1 MKTVI
6 KSRYIV
12 PVLVCVALMA
22 ISTGCEDKLNEPAL
36 NVRLASATDYTQTQN
51 MIRPLIG
58 AYAEFY
64 TRGWEDYPL
73 IAVRG
78 DDVNA
83 GGLGDQQAFGDTDL
97 YKYDNSYWMYN
108 SVWQN
113 LLKDILVMESTREQI
128 ERYKEFAANPAL
140 ADQYIAEAKT
150 MRAFLLFQWSRVW
163 GDIIIP
169 TSSNLED
176 LFAVPLATKAE
187 VMQHISDQMDEA
199 IAMLPAVHPRDRT
212 DIVGGVTRYTALAIK
227 ALANLELGNYQGV
240 ADATGEIISS
250 GKYVLEADFY
260 NLFKIPGKLSRE
272 NLLELQYSDLG
283 AGSGTSFSYLYAFFG
298 PENWTPKVTGAS
310 SGWGFYEP
318 SMKWIKFMLTRG
330 ETKRL
335 ETSVLFT
342 NRGIAEIKK
351 DPAFATLPAFVK
363 NVTPSGDQIND
374 FNREMFASGKHYL
387 PSDQLTAGRTAYG
400 ENKNFICIRYAE
412 ILLMHAEALTQGAS
426 SSAMTADAAVNA
438 VRARS
443 GMSALSGVTN
453 EQVMDEK
460 YAELAMEWGT
470 RYFDMIR
477 LKRYTDLSYDGRTFT
492 EDKTYLPYPQGQ
504 VDRLPVLTIQ

>member
-1 MKTVI
+1 MKSTYTLFAVSLI
-6 KSRYIV
+6 S
-12 PVLVCVALMA
+12 LVATTTSCD
-22 ISTGCEDKLNEPAL
+22 DKLYEPAL
-36 NVRLASATDYTQTQN
+36 NVRLASETDYTQTQN

-83 GGLGDQQAFGDTDL
+83 GGLGDQQPFADTDN

-113 LLKDILVMESTREQI
+113 LLKDILVMESTREQV
-128 ERYKEFAANPAL
+128 ERYKEFAPNPAL

-150 MRAFLLFQWSRVW
+150 MRAFLLLQWSRVW
-163 GDIIIP
+163 GDIIVP
-169 TSSNLED
+169 VSSNLED
-176 LFAVPLATKAE
+176 LFVVPLSTKAE

-199 IAMLPAVHPRDRT
+199 IPMLPTVHPKDRT

-227 ALANLELGNYQGV
+227 ALANLELNNYQGV
-240 ADATGEIISS
+240 ADATGAIIES
-250 GKYVLEADFY
+250 GKYALESDYY
-260 NLFKIPGKLSRE
+260 NLFKIPGKLSKE
-272 NLLELQYSDLG
+272 NILELQYSDLG

-330 ETKRL
+330 ETERL

-342 NRGIAEIKK
+342 NRGITELKK

-363 NVTPSGDQIND
+363 NTTASGDQIND
-374 FNREMFASGKHYL
+374 FNRAMFSSGKHYL

-412 ILLMHAEALTQGAS
+412 ILLMHAEALTMGATS
-426 SSAMTADAAVNA
+426 GAMTADAAVNA
-438 VRARS
+438 VRSRS
-443 GMSALSGVTN
+443 SMPTLTGVTHD
-453 EQVMDEK
+453 QVMDEK

-477 LKRYTDLSYDGRTFT
+477 LQRYDELDYDGRSFT
-492 EDKTYLPYPQGQ
+492 EDKSYLPYPQVQ
-504 VDRLPVLTIQ
+504 VDRLPVLQVQ